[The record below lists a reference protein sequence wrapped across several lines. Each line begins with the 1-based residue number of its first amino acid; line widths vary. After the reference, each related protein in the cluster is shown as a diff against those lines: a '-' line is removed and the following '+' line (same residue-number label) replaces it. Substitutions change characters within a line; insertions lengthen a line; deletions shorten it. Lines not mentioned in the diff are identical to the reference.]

1 MIMRNAGLVLIVLSA
16 AVFFLPGVSSQEKTE
31 SNLSESKTAETQV
44 EEAVSIRAK
53 ERGFPFINF
62 SDGKD
67 LSLPNGTQHT
77 GTAGRLLAS
86 ADFDSDGIP
95 DLITADTSGTL
106 KFYAGNVASIYPNS
120 MEANE
125 QRQFGNYTD
134 EAFLPNK
141 KSFQL
146 SFVPDF
152 FAAGDFNTDGFQDIL
167 AAAKN
172 DKILH
177 LLTGDGAGNF
187 AADFQINVE
196 GAITAFATGEIG
208 RRDGQTDLV
217 VAVAGKKGAQLLVFE
232 HPEGAFKHKPE
243 IIKLS
248 APADSLTIGNLDE
261 DFFADIATASGNK
274 LTVVHGRGQ
283 AYPWDLLKEYDI
295 KRPAAKTETRVL
307 PFEIAALIAGNFT
320 DRRGDSLAILT
331 TNGSLQTL
339 ELPKNEKRNSQTR
352 TLLADNLFV
361 PSDVDASGFAVVKN
375 NRTNSSKKPEESGAF
390 PLNEEDREKFFD
402 EQKTKT
408 AAQMQEIGKEEKDKM
423 TAEKSRLN
431 NESRVRAKA
440 EFLKAISPLPSVSL
454 DKWNLQNLISDAR
467 LANAA
472 FSPNATKLQR
482 VRVSESGRDEL
493 VLLDTN
499 AKQIHLLTQ
508 KSRYNDKTAD
518 LISFDSETRPNAV
531 LPMRLNA
538 DALSDL
544 VVLRENSAAPTIVMT
559 APVNTFVVDSNAD
572 DGNGITLRN
581 AIIEANQNPGP
592 DFITFAVSGP
602 ILPLTELPDIVGTVT
617 IDGTSQGKVELS
629 GSGIFEDPHVDG
641 LQIRSA
647 NSVVRGMV
655 INEFKSEFNPD
666 IGRFEGGNGI
676 SVFNF
681 VNQTV
686 ASYNIIEGN
695 YLGTD
700 RNGTIDKGNDA
711 TGVNI
716 FDSDFNTIGG
726 TTAAARNVMSGSG
739 SNGSQ
744 NGPQRIGV
752 GLSITDGKNSFI
764 KGNYIG
770 TNAAGTQKINNS
782 YGVFFG
788 ASNSEFGG
796 DEAGA
801 GNVVSGN
808 GDSYPTEFDPD
819 RCGGAG
825 VAEQT
830 ILEGGTNELL
840 TFNNSFKGNR
850 IGTNAAGTAALRNC
864 NTGLITKPTHTSTV
878 GSITENGRN
887 TISGNQEGGLHC
899 SNILRGFEFTES
911 GNGQIEL
918 PVGFCYIVGN
928 NIGTDVTGSISIPNE
943 DLHGPSFVFYFGML
957 AIFNPESFS
966 TVGAPGG
973 TSPNEC
979 KGFCNLV
986 SGNTE
991 YQAIVRASDE
1001 GLVGVFN
1008 NYVGTNKGG
1017 SAALP
1022 NSQGVGVIS
1031 NGATLVGAIGFDEDT
1046 NDEFSLG
1053 NLISGNSF
1061 EAVYLDGDFSALQGN
1076 LIGTDK
1082 TGLNAVPNTSDP
1094 ENSSAS
1100 AVSVGNGIVGGSHPL
1115 ARNVIAGNGGGGIS
1129 TLGASFIINN
1139 YIGVNSQR
1147 QPLGNAG
1154 DGIAINSSF
1163 VTVGNVPEAGNVI
1176 AHNGRSGVYVRNI
1189 VNFNGTVIPLKYNLI
1204 RLNSIFGNGALG
1216 IDLTAD
1222 TTLPVE
1228 PDGIT
1233 ANDCLDVDD
1242 LANNLQNFP
1251 VLAAPVFNANGTVS
1265 VQGALQS
1272 EIRQSY
1278 VIDFY
1283 ASAAGDPSN
1292 YGEGETFIGTQLIE
1306 TNSNG
1311 QAAFGFNSTATVAPG
1326 SKITA
1331 TASDLYGNTSEFSC
1345 VAGVCTGG
1353 TGGVSERRL
1362 SERELLDLLAPTC
1375 LTPIVVNVSDDR
1387 PDMTPD
1393 NGVCDVDL
1401 TMPDTQCSLRGAIE
1415 TANANI
1421 GFDLISFN
1429 IPGGGVQIITP
1440 TSQTPPISDRVVIDA
1455 TSQPGYTN
1463 SPLIEL
1469 NGSSAPGAY
1478 GLALGDGSDGS
1489 AILGFAVNR
1498 FFGGISIGSGNNRVE
1513 RCYIGLNAN
1522 GAPAGT
1528 RTQQQIG
1535 VDIRYATGLN
1545 NRIGGSL
1552 SANAQNIISNNNIG
1566 VGISEGAT
1574 GNRISGNFIGTNP
1587 NGTAAIANTI
1597 GISVENANGNIIGGN
1612 ADDIGGNLIS
1622 GNANYGV
1629 MLRTNSSENR
1639 VANNIIGADVSREE
1653 VLPNG
1658 VAGIYISENAGRN
1671 TISNNVIG
1679 GHNLEEGSSGIAI
1692 DFNAAP
1698 ENRVEGN
1705 LIGISEPSPSGISI
1719 PNKYGIVVRAD
1730 GQIIGSQN
1738 GANIIVRSEKAG
1750 IFLIAAAESSN
1761 PSVENNILQYNLV
1774 GTNGTDP
1781 LPNDEIGILL
1791 AGNVRN
1797 NVLDRNVVSGNEIF
1811 GIAVT
1816 DGASENRIVT
1826 NFIGTNTSVTSAIPN
1841 GGGIWI
1847 RQADD
1852 NTIESNVVSG
1862 NDIGIFVG
1870 TNFGLPPNS
1879 PVQKLSEFVV
1889 KFNDEESRKNLGSAY
1904 TTGNQIF
1911 GNVVGLNAFR
1921 NAAIP
1926 NSFGIIIGENA
1937 RNNYI
1942 GSASGN
1948 YNLVSGNTATVGYG
1962 IFVGTLAE
1970 NPPEDILPQF
1980 NTFQGNVVGLAGDG
1994 QTTIANRIG
2003 FVLINA
2009 VRNTI
2014 GGETSL
2020 QANTVVGSTE
2030 DGVALLDGS
2039 RENTI
2044 LLNYLGVLPPQ
2055 NLQKIRKTNPSFSP
2069 NGSGFGNGGS
2079 GIRIANG
2086 ASNNIFGGAT
2096 PDSGVVIA
2104 NSGGNGITLEANA
2117 GNGNL
2122 FGANSIFANAGFGI
2136 DIGNDGPTPNDPAD
2150 ADAGANNLQNY
2161 PEIVSRQIVN
2171 NELIIE
2177 FKVDSASVNS
2187 DYGAN
2192 GINVK
2197 FFKADASGEG
2207 ERFLGEAFYTV
2218 ADYNNGSPLN
2228 KTVNLGDITTLGITE
2243 NDPLTATATD
2253 AGGNTS
2259 EFTPALAPT
2268 AANVIVAGRVTNDS
2282 NGVAKATVI
2291 LSDSSGNTRRVLTNS
2306 FGYFHFEDVAVGQTY
2321 VVRISSKRHQFSPHV
2336 IFVGEEIT
2344 DLNFSAEP

>member
-1 MIMRNAGLVLIVLSA
+1 MMRNAIIVLFILSA
-16 AVFFLPGVSSQEKTE
+16 AIYFLPKAASQEKPE
-31 SNLSESKTAETQV
+31 GDLSEAKTAENKG
-44 EEAVSIRAK
+44 EKAVAIHAR
-53 ERGFPFINF
+53 ERGFPFVNF
-62 SDGKD
+62 TDGKD
-67 LSLPNGTQHT
+67 LSLPNGAQQT

-95 DLITADTSGTL
+95 DLITADTGGTL
-106 KFYAGNVASIYPNS
+106 KFYAGNVASIYPHS
-120 MEANE
+120 AEADE
-125 QRQFGNYTD
+125 LRRLGNFTE
-134 EAFLPNK
+134 EAFLPNE

-146 SFVPDF
+146 SSATDF
-152 FAAGDFNTDGFQDIL
+152 LAAGDFNADGFQDIL

-172 DKILH
+172 TQSLH
-177 LLTGDGAGNF
+177 FFAGDGAGNF
-187 AADFQINVE
+187 AADFQINLE
-196 GAITAFATGEIG
+196 GAITAFASGEIG

-217 VAVAGKKGAQLLVFE
+217 VAVAGKKGARLLVFE

-248 APADSLTIGNLDE
+248 AVADSLAIGNLDE
-261 DFFADIATASGNK
+261 DFFADIAAASGNN
-274 LTVVHGRGQ
+274 LTIVHGRGQ

-320 DRRGDSLAILT
+320 ERRGDSLAILT
-331 TNGSLQTL
+331 IGGSLQTL

-361 PSDVDASGFAVVKN
+361 PSGVDASGFAVVKN

-390 PLNEEDREKFFD
+390 PSNEEDRKKFFD
-402 EQKTKT
+402 EQKAET
-408 AAQMQEIGKEEKDKM
+408 AAKMQELGKEEKDKM

-431 NESRVRAKA
+431 NESRARAKA
-440 EFLKAISPLPSVSL
+440 EFLKAISPLPSAPL

-508 KSRYNDKTAD
+508 KSRYNDKTAE
-518 LISFDSETRPNAV
+518 LISFDSETRPTAV

-544 VVLRENSAAPTIVMT
+544 VVLRENSAAPTVVMT

-572 DGNGITLRN
+572 DGNGMTLRN
-581 AIIEANQNPGP
+581 AIIQANQNPGP
-592 DFITFAVSGP
+592 DLITFAVSGP
-602 ILPLTELPDIVGTVT
+602 IVPLTELQDIVGTVT

-676 SVFNF
+676 AIFNF
-681 VNQTV
+681 VNETI

-716 FDSDFNTIGG
+716 YDSDFNTIGG

-739 SNGSQ
+739 SNGNQ
-744 NGPQRIGV
+744 NGSQRIGV

-788 ASNSEFGG
+788 TSNSEFGG

-825 VAEQT
+825 VSEAT

-850 IGTNAAGTAALRNC
+850 IGTNAAGTSALRNC

-899 SNILRGFEFTES
+899 SNVLRGFDFAPAQI
-911 GNGQIEL
+911 GQIEL

-928 NIGTDVTGSISIPNE
+928 NIGTDVTGNISIPNE

-973 TSPNEC
+973 TSANEC
-979 KGFCNLV
+979 EGFCNLV

-991 YQAIVRASDE
+991 YQAIVRASNE

-1017 SAALP
+1017 NAALP
-1022 NSQGVGVIS
+1022 NSQGVGIIS
-1031 NGATLVGAIGFDEDT
+1031 NGATLVGAIGVDEDT

-1100 AVSVGNGIVGGSHPL
+1100 AVSVGNGTVGGSHPL
-1115 ARNVIAGNGGGGIS
+1115 ARNVIAGNNGGGIA
-1129 TLGASFIINN
+1129 TFGASFIINN

-1154 DGIAINSSF
+1154 DGISINSSF

-1176 AHNGRSGVYVRNI
+1176 AHNGRTGVFVRNI
-1189 VNFNGTVIPLKYNLI
+1189 FSFNRPITPMKYNLI
-1204 RLNSIFGNGALG
+1204 RFNSIYQNGALG

-1222 TTLPVE
+1222 TTLPIE
-1228 PDGIT
+1228 PDGVT

-1272 EIRQSY
+1272 DIRQSY

-1292 YGEGETFIGTQLIE
+1292 YGEGETFIGSQLIQ

-1362 SERELLDLLAPTC
+1362 SEQELLDLLAPTC

-1387 PDMTPD
+1387 PDTNPGD
-1393 NGVCDVDL
+1393 GVCDVDL

-1421 GFDLISFN
+1421 GFDLIIFN

-1440 TSQTPPISDRVVIDA
+1440 TSQTPPINDRVVIDA

-1469 NGSSAPGAY
+1469 NGSSAAGTY
-1478 GLALGDGSDGS
+1478 GLSLGDGSDGS

-1498 FFGGISIGSGNNRVE
+1498 FFGGIGIGSGNNRVE

-1522 GAPAGT
+1522 GAAAGT

-1535 VDIRYATGLN
+1535 IDIRYATASN

-1552 SANAQNIISNNNIG
+1552 SANAQNIISNNNVG
-1566 VGISEGAT
+1566 VGISESAT

-1597 GISVENANGNIIGGN
+1597 GVIVEDADGNFIGEN
-1612 ADDIGGNLIS
+1612 DDEIGANLIS
-1622 GNANYGV
+1622 GNTNYGIT
-1629 MLRTNSSENR
+1629 LRSNASENR
-1639 VANNIIGADVSREE
+1639 VAKNIIGADVSREE

-1658 VAGIYISENAGRN
+1658 VAGIYISLNAGN
-1671 TISNNVIG
+1671 NAISNNIIG
-1679 GHNLEEGSSGIAI
+1679 GHNLEEGSTGIAI

-1698 ENRVEGN
+1698 ENRVEDN
-1705 LIGISEPSPSGISI
+1705 LIGISEPTSSGSSI
-1719 PNKYGIVVRAD
+1719 PNRYGIVVRAD
-1730 GQIIGSQN
+1730 GQIIGSERR
-1738 GANIIVRSEKAG
+1738 ANIIVHSEKAG
-1750 IFLIAAAESSN
+1750 IFLFAAPESSN
-1761 PSVENNILQYNLV
+1761 PSVEGNILQYNLI

-1781 LPNDEIGILL
+1781 LPNNEMGILL
-1791 AGNVRN
+1791 EGSVQNNRLERN
-1797 NVLDRNVVSGNEIF
+1797 LVSGNEVF

-1816 DGASENRIVT
+1816 GGASENRIVS
-1826 NFIGTNTSVTSAIPN
+1826 NFIGTNTSGTSAIPN
-1841 GGGIWI
+1841 GGGGIWI
-1847 RQADD
+1847 RQSDD
-1852 NTIESNVVSG
+1852 NIIESNVVSG
-1862 NDIGIFVG
+1862 NAVGIFVG
-1870 TNFGLPPNS
+1870 TNFGLPANP
-1879 PVQKLSEFVV
+1879 PLQKLSQFIE
-1889 KFNDEESRKNLGSAY
+1889 KFNAEPQRKNLGGAY
-1904 TTGNQIF
+1904 TNGNQIF
-1911 GNVVGLNAFR
+1911 GNIVGLNTSR

-1937 RNNYI
+1937 RSNSIRVNV
-1942 GSASGN
+1942 
-1948 YNLVSGNTATVGYG
+1948 VSGNTANVGFG
-1962 IFVGTLAE
+1962 ILLGTLAE

-1980 NTFQGNVVGLAGDG
+1980 NIFQTNFIGIGADSNSFIGNK
-1994 QTTIANRIG
+1994 IG

-2014 GGETSL
+2014 GGDSPDK
-2020 QANTVVGSTE
+2020 ANFIAASTQE
-2030 DGVALLDGS
+2030 GLAVLDNS
-2039 RENTI
+2039 RENMI
-2044 LLNYLGVLPPQ
+2044 LRNVFGIPPSQSLNA
-2055 NLQKIRKTNPSFSP
+2055 KRKTNPSLSQI
-2069 NGSGFGNGGS
+2069 GSNSGNGGS

-2086 ASNNIFGGAT
+2086 ASNNIIGGAT
-2096 PDSGVVIA
+2096 PDSGLIIA

-2122 FGANSIFANAGFGI
+2122 LGANSIFSNGGFGI

-2150 ADAGANNLQNY
+2150 ADTGANNLQNY

-2177 FKVDSASVNS
+2177 FKVDSAPVNS

-2197 FFKADASGEG
+2197 FYKADSTGEG
-2207 ERFLGEAFYTV
+2207 ERFLGEAFYTA

-2228 KTVNLGDITTLGITE
+2228 KTVNLGDITTLGITAT
-2243 NDPLTATATD
+2243 DPITATAAD
-2253 AGGNTS
+2253 AVGNTS
-2259 EFTPALAPT
+2259 EFAPAFAPT
-2268 AANVIVAGRVTNDS
+2268 AANAAVAGRVINGS
-2282 NGVAKATVI
+2282 NGVAKATVTI
-2291 LSDSSGNTRRVLTNS
+2291 SDPSGNTRRILTNS
-2306 FGYFHFEDVAVGQTY
+2306 FGYFHFEDVEAGQTY
-2321 VVRISSKRHQFSPHV
+2321 VISVSSKRHQFSPRV
-2336 IFVGEEIT
+2336 VFVGEDIA
-2344 DLNFSAEP
+2344 DLIFSAEQ